1 MKRFAIHLLLSI
13 LAIGLSV
20 LSTCIAWGYMA
31 DVETF
36 WMSLAYGFV
45 FIMNPVCVVLLAIAL
60 FTKGSGKKKEQP
72 AAKPEEP
79 KE

>member
-1 MKRFAIHLLLSI
+1 MKQFASHLLLSI

-31 DVETF
+31 EVASF

-45 FIMNPVCVVLLAIAL
+45 FIMSPVCVILLAIAL
-60 FTKGSGKKKEQP
+60 FTKSSKKKER
-72 AAKPEEP
+72 PEKKDETP